1 MSNSLAQTAAGVLVV
16 QSVIDGIFT
25 IGKAGDPDTAMAIAL
40 TQGMYLGIHQPEVAA
55 VLAESVSATIGNPRA
70 KVGQGDTA
78 NIVAAMYNTALAEAE
93 RAIAAN
99 PVLASE
105 AEAEL
110 AGR

>member
-1 MSNSLAQTAAGVLVV
+1 MSNTLAQTAAGVVTV
-16 QSVIDGIFT
+16 QAVIDGILT

-40 TQGMYLGIHQPEVAA
+40 TQGMYLGIHKPEVAA

-70 KVGQGDTA
+70 KVGQGDTSD
-78 NIVAAMYNTALAEAE
+78 IVAKMYAVNLRTAEA
-93 RAIAAN
+93 AISENPDLAA
-99 PVLASE
+99 E